1 MPAHAIDSETKQQAQ
16 TWLLPPYSY
25 SIRQIA
31 SELEVGKATVQKWR
45 QQLVDSGQEIESNRV
60 EDNSFSAEQKFAA
73 VIETALLSE
82 HELASYCREHGMYV
96 EHVKNWK
103 VLSIAVH
110 TTKQE
115 SQYKL
120 DSVRRADK
128 KKINALEKELNR
140 KDRALAETAALLVLR
155 EKYNA
160 LWDNSEE
167 D

>member
-1 MPAHAIDSETKQQAQ
+1 MGSADV
-16 TWLLPPYSY
+16 Y
-25 SIRQIA
+25 
-31 SELEVGKATVQKWR
+31 
-45 QQLVDSGQEIESNRV
+45 VDSGQELVSNKI

-82 HELASYCREHGMYV
+82 HELAGNCRQQGMYV
-96 EHVKNWK
+96 EHIKQWK

-110 TTKQE
+110 ATKQE

-128 KKINALEKELNR
+128 KKIKLLEKELNR
-140 KDRALAETAALLVLR
+140 KDKALAETAALLVLR